1 MLGAPIYTIHK
12 MMILDKP
19 LIEEMILRAHK
30 IQTYKFDFSTG
41 DTCTSPIVTAYTL
54 AQKVCKGVS
63 L

>member
-30 IQTYKFDFSTG
+30 ILTYKFDASDG
-41 DTCTSPIVTAYTL
+41 DTCTSCIITAYTL
-54 AQKVCKGVS
+54 GQEVCKGVS